1 MNYRSATFPHITSY
15 RKKKETTFKMNKIK
29 NLAWGILS
37 LLLVG
42 MSQISFSQGQQGVSL
57 DKIIARVDNHYIL
70 NSDLEDMYLSYTS
83 QGQKP
88 PEKCQL
94 LESLIINKLLLAK
107 AEIDSVLV
115 EDNVVDGELDAKM
128 NFMIQR
134 FGSEKNI
141 MEAYGKSVDALKTE
155 LRQQVKEQKIV
166 EKMQQKISGSVKI
179 TPNEV
184 RRFFN
189 AIPKD
194 SLPYIPSEIEV
205 GEIVRLGTVT
215 KEQKDKLRQQLIDLK
230 KRAEK
235 GEDFSMLAQIYS
247 EDLGSAKNGGDLG
260 FAKRGAMVP
269 EFEGAALGLKPG
281 EMSDVIESQFGF
293 HLIKLIETRGA
304 EYHAKHILLRP
315 DYNKGTD
322 MTDAIR
328 TLDSLKQLI
337 QVDTLKFAKAAL
349 DNSEDKMTSETGGL
363 IQDRNTGLSRLALDA
378 SMDPAL
384 YFAIDSMKVG
394 DISVPISYRTEDGT
408 SGMRILW
415 YKSKSE
421 PHTANLK
428 DDYEKMAQIVLSN
441 KRNNALEEWFKKAQ
455 GDVYISIET
464 EYSNCKVL
472 GFLHNDDNL

>member
-1 MNYRSATFPHITSY
+1 
-15 RKKKETTFKMNKIK
+15 MNKIK
-29 NLAWGILS
+29 NLALGVFS
-37 LLLVG
+37 FLLVG
-42 MSQISFSQGQQGVSL
+42 LSHTTWAQGQQGVSI

-83 QGQKP
+83 QGQRA

-115 EDNVVDGELDAKM
+115 EDSEVDGELDAKM
-128 NFMIQR
+128 GYMIQR

-141 MEAYGKSVDALKTE
+141 LEAYGKSVDALKNE
-155 LRQQVKEQKIV
+155 LRIQVKEQKIV
-166 EKMQQKISGSVKI
+166 EKMQRTISGNVKI
-179 TPNEV
+179 TPSEV

-215 KEQKDKLRQQLIDLK
+215 KEQKDKLKNQLIDLRA
-230 KRAEK
+230 RAEK

-269 EFEGAALGLKPG
+269 EFEGAALALKPG
-281 EMSDVIESQFGF
+281 EISDAIESQYGF

-322 MTDAIR
+322 MTSAIR
-328 TLDSLKQLI
+328 TLDSLKALI
-337 QVDTLKFAKAAL
+337 EIDSLKFAKAAL
-349 DNSEDKMTSETGGL
+349 DNSEDKFTSETGGL

-394 DISVPISYRTEDGT
+394 QISAPISYRTEDGT

-428 DDYEKMAQIVLSN
+428 DDYEKMSQIVLSN

-455 GDVYISIET
+455 GDVYISIEP
-464 EYSNCKVL
+464 EYRNCQVL
-472 GFLHNDDNL
+472 GFVHDDDHL